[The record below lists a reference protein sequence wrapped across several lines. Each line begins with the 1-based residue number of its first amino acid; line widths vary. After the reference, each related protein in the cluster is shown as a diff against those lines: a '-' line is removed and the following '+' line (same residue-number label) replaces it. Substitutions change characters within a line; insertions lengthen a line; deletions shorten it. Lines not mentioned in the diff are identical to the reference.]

1 MITPNLRYLGQPLN
15 FSWKWFLFSG
25 EGRIT
30 RKQFWLYY
38 IPYLL
43 LTACVIIVDL
53 EHGYFS
59 DLFKGKVL
67 TNVFGILTIYP
78 CFAVTIKRFHDRG
91 KSGLWSIVGL
101 IPLLGWLWIF
111 IDCGLLRGT
120 EGANDYGLDP
130 KEEKH
135 IVDAFE

>member
-1 MITPNLRYLGQPLN
+1 MINTTDNT

-43 LTACVIIVDL
+43 LSVCIIAIDL
-53 EHGYFS
+53 EHGYYS
-59 DLFKGKVL
+59 DIFKDYVL
-67 TNVFGILTIYP
+67 SNVFGILTIYP

-91 KSGLWSIVGL
+91 KSGFWSIIGIFPL
-101 IPLLGWLWIF
+101 IGWLWIF
-111 IDCGLLRGT
+111 IDCGLLRGI
-120 EGANDYGLDP
+120 EGPNEYGLDQEQ
-130 KEEKH
+130 EERTIK
-135 IVDAFE
+135 AFD